1 MSLLLIVSA
10 VSVGSF
16 IAVVAMLELA
26 RRRPLTATDLA
37 CAALDEG
44 LAERAAKDRPARGRD
59 AVPSRR
65 PRRAGRSPAAGPGR
79 PASPPE
85 RAGSSITRP
94 ACRGV
99 VKAPA
104 RSVDRLVT

>member
-1 MSLLLIVSA
+1 MSLLLVVSA

-26 RRRPLTATDLA
+26 RRRPLTATDLT

-59 AVPSRR
+59 AAPSRR
-65 PRRAGRSPAAGPGR
+65 PRPGGAVPR
-79 PASPPE
+79 
-85 RAGSSITRP
+85 RGAGSP
-94 ACRGV
+94 GV
-99 VKAPA
+99 AA
-104 RSVDRLVT
+104 